1 MTREEWLEERKTG
14 IGGSDASAIV
24 GLNPYS
30 DNIKLWEIKT
40 KRAEQEDISDKPYVK
55 YGVAMGNSVPELLE
69 IAPYQT
75 ARVDEDGIEK
85 GLKKFGLI

>member
-40 KRAEQEDISDKPYVK
+40 KRAEQEDI
-55 YGVAMGNSVPELLE
+55 
-69 IAPYQT
+69 QT
-75 ARVDEDGIEK
+75 SPM
-85 GLKKFGLI
+85 

>member
-30 DNIKLWEIKT
+30 DNIKLWESKL
-40 KRAEQEDISDKPYVK
+40 KEQSKKIF
-55 YGVAMGNSVPELLE
+55 
-69 IAPYQT
+69 QT
-75 ARVDEDGIEK
+75 SPM
-85 GLKKFGLI
+85 

>member
-1 MTREEWLEERKTG
+1 MTREQWLEERKTG

-40 KRAEQEDISDKPYVK
+40 KRAEQEDISDKPYD
-55 YGVAMGNSVPELLE
+55 N
-69 IAPYQT
+69 QT
-75 ARVDEDGIEK
+75 P
-85 GLKKFGLI
+85 